1 MSRALQAYSTCVD
14 DRPGKLVL
22 LDEVDRERLNRF
34 VRTSPLAHY
43 KQVYEWGSVVEYE
56 GTRPVRLGVE
66 RDGELCASLA
76 LYVRQLPGTRF
87 TVLLGSRG
95 PVFDP
100 TDRTALERLT
110 AGIRQ
115 VAHEHRAIFARVDP
129 ECLDEDQQA
138 RAALLGTGFR
148 HLAKKNWSQL
158 NDPRIVMCLDLT
170 PPDADLLR
178 SMRDTHRRH
187 IRRVAKNAVSI
198 RHARDEQDVGRLREL
213 MVEVSERR
221 AFPVRASAYYQR
233 LWSDFIQRGQG
244 TIVLAEKGCDV
255 IGGFLT
261 LAVGQKAWLLYTCLS
276 HNARPLHPNEALWWE
291 GLQTAK
297 RHGATLFNF
306 GGSGT
311 DWPPEPDSPW
321 YSVYAFKRGFGA
333 DAVYLTGYYDLVFRP
348 GLYRIFRA
356 AEEQLLPRLSRSTL
370 FARLTK
376 S

>member
-1 MSRALQAYSTCVD
+1 MSHPLPVHSTRVTD
-14 DRPGKLVL
+14 HPGELVL
-22 LDEVDRERLNRF
+22 LHDTDRDRLNRF
-34 VRTSPLAHY
+34 VGASPLAHY
-43 KQVYEWGSVVEYE
+43 KQVYEWGSVLEYE
-56 GTRPVRLGVE
+56 GARTVRLGVE

-76 LYVRQLPGTRF
+76 LYVRRLPGTPF
-87 TVLLGSRG
+87 TLLLGSRG

-100 TDRTALERLT
+100 SDRAALACLT
-110 AGIRQ
+110 TGIRQ

-129 ECLDEDQQA
+129 ECLDEDRQA
-138 RAALLGTGFR
+138 RVALLEAGFR
-148 HLAKKNWSQL
+148 HLVKKKWSQL
-158 NDPRIVMCLDLT
+158 NDPRIVMRLDLT

-178 SMRDTHRRH
+178 RMRETHRRH
-187 IRRVAKNAVSI
+187 IRRVAKNGVSI
-198 RHARDEQDVGRLREL
+198 RHARDEQDIERLRDL
-213 MVEVSERR
+213 MVQVGERR

-255 IGGFLT
+255 IAGLLT

-306 GGSGT
+306 GGSST

-321 YSVYAFKRGFGA
+321 YSVYAFKRGFAA

-356 AEEQLLPRLSRSTL
+356 AEEQLLTRFWMSTL
-370 FARLTK
+370 LARLTK